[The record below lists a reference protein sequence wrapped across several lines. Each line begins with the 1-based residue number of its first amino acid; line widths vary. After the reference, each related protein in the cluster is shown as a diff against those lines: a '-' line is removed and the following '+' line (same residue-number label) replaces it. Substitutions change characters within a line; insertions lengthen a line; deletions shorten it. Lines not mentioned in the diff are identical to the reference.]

1 MLGSAWSGGEYTIVL
16 SARTRLTFPI
26 NRQLYSLVMRLLL
39 PLLLLRL
46 MWRSRHHAGYR
57 QNLLHRLGIY
67 GGQDPVSPGNRV
79 WVHAVSVGE
88 TVAIAPLLERL
99 LLERPDLSILVT
111 STTPTGAE
119 QVRRQ
124 FGERVDADWVPFDT
138 PGATARFFDHWRP
151 ATGVLVETEVWP
163 NLIGQAAKRGIPM
176 VLLNARLSARSAR
189 GYARAPE
196 LIRQTLQAL
205 SGIAAQD
212 RADARRLQAIG
223 ANPSRVTVTGNLKF
237 ALDTDALRS
246 QNERERARL
255 GDALHNRTVWLAA
268 STHPGEEEMIVRAFT
283 ALQSEMPH
291 ALLMLAPRHP
301 ERVPDLLAG
310 SLLEGY
316 AVALHSDQGPL
327 SPEADILMVDTL
339 GHLGAL
345 TGCANLVF
353 VGGSLVAH
361 GGHNPLEAA
370 AWELPV
376 ITGPHFF
383 NFSGV
388 YRALLRAGAAQIV
401 EEASL
406 AQTVTALLGPGS
418 DTGNLIAMGQRARA
432 VQSAQG
438 GVLARQWALLQAH
451 LP

>member
-1 MLGSAWSGGEYTIVL
+1 
-16 SARTRLTFPI
+16 
-26 NRQLYSLVMRLLL
+26 MRLLL
-39 PLLLLRL
+39 PLLALRL

-57 QNLLHRLGIY
+57 QNLLHRLGVY
-67 GGQDPVSPGNRV
+67 GGQDPGSPGDRV

-268 STHPGEEEMIVRAFT
+268 STHPGEEEMIVRAFA

-316 AVALHSDQGPL
+316 AVALHSEQGPL

-406 AQTVTALLGPGS
+406 AQTVTALLGPAS
-418 DTGNLIAMGQRARA
+418 DTGNLVAMGQRARA

>member
-1 MLGSAWSGGEYTIVL
+1 
-16 SARTRLTFPI
+16 
-26 NRQLYSLVMRLLL
+26 
-39 PLLLLRL
+39 
-46 MWRSRHHAGYR
+46 
-57 QNLLHRLGIY
+57 
-67 GGQDPVSPGNRV
+67 
-79 WVHAVSVGE
+79 
-88 TVAIAPLLERL
+88 
-99 LLERPDLSILVT
+99 
-111 STTPTGAE
+111 
-119 QVRRQ
+119 
-124 FGERVDADWVPFDT
+124 
-138 PGATARFFDHWRP
+138 
-151 ATGVLVETEVWP
+151 
-163 NLIGQAAKRGIPM
+163 
-176 VLLNARLSARSAR
+176 
-189 GYARAPE
+189 
-196 LIRQTLQAL
+196 
-205 SGIAAQD
+205 
-212 RADARRLQAIG
+212 
-223 ANPSRVTVTGNLKF
+223 
-237 ALDTDALRS
+237 
-246 QNERERARL
+246 
-255 GDALHNRTVWLAA
+255 
-268 STHPGEEEMIVRAFT
+268 MIVRAFT